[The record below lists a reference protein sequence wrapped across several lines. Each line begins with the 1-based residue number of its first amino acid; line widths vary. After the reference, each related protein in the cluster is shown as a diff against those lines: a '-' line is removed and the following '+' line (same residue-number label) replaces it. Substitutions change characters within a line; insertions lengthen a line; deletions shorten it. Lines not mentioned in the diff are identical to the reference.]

1 MIVNADSGIVN
12 TPFDDLSSLPIE
24 VKETLQKGL
33 KSKNLLGDVVAR
45 THLSALVHLIGGY
58 RDALKLRQGEKIT
71 FDENSFINS
80 RPGHM
85 APFLRQML
93 ELQLFRQF
101 VEERLTLLNSGK
113 SVSDEFEREVLRYA
127 ERSPHSAKLRSQAAQ
142 LKREGKKIA
151 FSFLFAEIPSR
162 KFMFF
167 YAPRN
172 QCLRSENEFH
182 RFLFSKQM
190 NLPKKT
196 VKFSSK
202 EMNLPEEMNLPVF
215 SGKFIS

>member
-151 FSFLFAEIPSR
+151 FLFFFFFFFFL
-162 KFMFF
+162 
-167 YAPRN
+167 
-172 QCLRSENEFH
+172 LVH
-182 RFLFSKQM
+182 
-190 NLPKKT
+190 
-196 VKFSSK
+196 
-202 EMNLPEEMNLPVF
+202 
-215 SGKFIS
+215 

>member
-142 LKREGKKIA
+142 LKREGKNYR
-151 FSFLFAEIPSR
+151 FSITLFVFFL
-162 KFMFF
+162 
-167 YAPRN
+167 
-172 QCLRSENEFH
+172 LRSLD
-182 RFLFSKQM
+182 FLCFC
-190 NLPKKT
+190 
-196 VKFSSK
+196 
-202 EMNLPEEMNLPVF
+202 
-215 SGKFIS
+215 I

>member
-142 LKREGKKIA
+142 LKREGKNYR
-151 FSFLFAEIPSR
+151 FSITLFVFFLLRSLDF
-162 KFMFF
+162 FMFLHLKKMSDF
-167 YAPRN
+167 
-172 QCLRSENEFH
+172 QFHEFQ
-182 RFLFSKQM
+182 FFKLWNF
-190 NLPKKT
+190 
-196 VKFSSK
+196 
-202 EMNLPEEMNLPVF
+202 
-215 SGKFIS
+215 